1 MSRYKEIKIGDK
13 AVIKHLIT
21 ENDINKF
28 VSLTGDDNKLHINK
42 DYAAKTSFKKPV
54 VHGMLSASFIS
65 TIIGTKIPGD
75 GALWFSQSLEFILPV
90 RIGDTISII
99 GEVIAKDERL
109 NAIELKTEVFN
120 QDKQKVITGK
130 AKVKIVEE
138 EIIENIISENK
149 TNSSKVALVIG
160 GTGGIGSAVCM
171 KLAQMGYN
179 IAVHYHSN
187 EYKATSIVN
196 SVIEIKQNAIAI
208 QNDLLSEIDIND
220 LVEKVERRIGF
231 ISLLINCATIKIPNI
246 KFENLEWVDIEKH
259 IDINVK
265 SNFYLA
271 QKIVPGMKLR
281 KFGKIIYV
289 TTQYT
294 EGTPPTELMHYV
306 SSKYALNG
314 FAKSLAVE
322 LASHNITVNMVS
334 PGMTKTNLLAD
345 IPEKARLLAAAKS
358 PIKRLASPED
368 VAEVIGFLASDKT
381 SYLTG
386 ETIRINGGQ
395 TMI

>member
-1 MSRYKEIKIGDK
+1 MSRYEEIKIGDK
-13 AVIKHLIT
+13 AEIKHNIT

-28 VSLTGDDNKLHINK
+28 VALTGDDNKLHINK

-75 GALWFSQSLEFILPV
+75 GALWFSQTLEFILPV

-109 NAIELKTEVFN
+109 NAIELKTDVFN

-130 AKVKIVEE
+130 AKVKIIEE
-138 EIIENIISENK
+138 EIIESRISEIEK
-149 TNSSKVALVIG
+149 DKSKVALVIG
-160 GTGGIGSAVCM
+160 GTGGIGTSVCN
-171 KLAQMGYN
+171 KLAEMGFN
-179 IAVHYHSN
+179 IAVHYYSN
-187 EYKATSIVN
+187 ENKAISIVN
-196 SVIEIKQNAIAI
+196 SVIEKKQNAIAI
-208 QNDLLSEIDIND
+208 QNDLVSEIEIND
-220 LVEKVERRIGF
+220 MVEKVERRIGV
-231 ISLLINCATIKIPNI
+231 ISLLVNCATVKIPNI
-246 KFENLEWVDIEKH
+246 KFENLEWLDIEKH
-259 IDINVK
+259 ININIK

-271 QKIVPGMKLR
+271 QKIVPGMKIR

-294 EGTPPTELMHYV
+294 EGTPPSELMHYV

-358 PIKRLASPED
+358 PIKRLANPEE
-368 VAEVIGFLASDKT
+368 VAEVIGFLASNKT
-381 SYLTG
+381 SYITG

>member
-1 MSRYKEIKIGDK
+1 MSRYEEIKIGDK
-13 AVIKHLIT
+13 AEIKHNIT
-21 ENDINKF
+21 ENDINNF
-28 VSLTGDDNKLHINK
+28 VALTGDDNKLHINK
-42 DYAAKTSFKKPV
+42 EYASKTAFKKPV

-120 QDKQKVITGK
+120 QDKQKVISGI
-130 AKVKIVEE
+130 AKVKIIEE
-138 EIIENIISENK
+138 EIIESTIPESNNDIN
-149 TNSSKVALVIG
+149 KVALVIG
-160 GTGGIGSAVCM
+160 GSGGIGSSVCN
-171 KLAQMGYN
+171 KLAEMGYN
-179 IAVHYHSN
+179 IAVHYYSN
-187 EYKATSIVN
+187 ENNAISVVN
-196 SVIEIKQNAIAI
+196 SVIEKQQKAIAI
-208 QNDLLSEIDIND
+208 QNDLVSESQIND
-220 LVEKVERRIGF
+220 LVEKVERRIGG
-231 ISLLINCATIKIPNI
+231 ISLLVNCATVKIPNI
-246 KFENLEWVDIEKH
+246 KFENLEWLDIEKH
-259 IDINVK
+259 ININIK

-271 QKIVPGMKLR
+271 QKIAQGMKLR
-281 KFGKIIYV
+281 KNGKIIYV

-294 EGTPPTELMHYV
+294 EGTPPSELMHYV

-322 LASHNITVNMVS
+322 LASHNITVNLVS

-345 IPEKARLLAAAKS
+345 IPQKARLLAAAKS
-358 PIKRLASPED
+358 PIKRLASPEE

-381 SYLTG
+381 TYITG

-395 TMI
+395 SMI